1 MLKHV
6 YDDYMDLSWMCLS
19 GGYAGQL
26 EVKDSET
33 VKIETVDTSSPGSI
47 LGYPIVT

>member
-1 MLKHV
+1 MHMMITWTYLGCV
-6 YDDYMDLSWMCLS
+6 GL
-19 GGYAGQL
+19 GVYAGQL

-33 VKIETVDTSSPGSI
+33 VKIEVDDTSLPGSI